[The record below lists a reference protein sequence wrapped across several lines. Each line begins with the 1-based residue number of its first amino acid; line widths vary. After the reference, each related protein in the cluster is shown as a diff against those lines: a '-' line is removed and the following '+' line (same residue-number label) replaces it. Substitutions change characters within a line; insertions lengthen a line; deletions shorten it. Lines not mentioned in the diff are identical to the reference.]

1 MDPELIKLAIGG
13 LVLLGCIGLFF
24 GIGLALA
31 AHKFAVESNPLIEEV
46 LESLPLANCGG
57 CGYPGCEGYAIEVV
71 TDPDVP
77 PTLCFPGK
85 EAVAERVASLT
96 GKKMIAVED
105 TMAVVR
111 CSRIEGRVSHK
122 HRYIGFS
129 SCTAANLGYGGPSA
143 CQYACIGLGEC
154 AEACPFGAIDMVE
167 NFPVVDPD
175 KCVSCGVCVKTCPKD
190 IIEIQT
196 MKARVWVPCSTKDL
210 GKAVMGVC
218 KVGCIGCKMCVKVCP
233 ADAVT
238 YENNLVKIDHKACI
252 EYGPS
257 CEEICV
263 TKCPRDI
270 FLPYEG
276 REIVAREAES
286 GLKMAG

>member
-1 MDPELIKLAIGG
+1 MDPELVKLAIGG

-24 GIGLALA
+24 GIGLAIA
-31 AHKFAVESNPLIEEV
+31 AQKFAVETNPLIEEV

-71 TDPDVP
+71 TNPDVP
-77 PTLCFPGK
+77 PNLCFPGK

-96 GKKMIAVED
+96 GKKMTAVED
-105 TMAVVR
+105 TIAVVR

-129 SCTAANLGYGGPSA
+129 SCTAANLGYGGPSS

-154 AEACPFGAIDMVE
+154 SEACPFDAIEMVE
-167 NFPVVDPD
+167 SFPVVNAD
-175 KCVSCGVCVKTCPKD
+175 KCVSCGVCVKTCPKSVM
-190 IIEIQT
+190 EIQT
-196 MKARVWVPCSTKDL
+196 IRARVWVPCSTKDL
-210 GKAVMGVC
+210 GKAVTGVC

-238 YENNLVKIDHKACI
+238 YENGLVNIDHKACI
-252 EYGPS
+252 AYGSS

-263 TKCPRDI
+263 SKCPRDI
-270 FLPYEG
+270 FRHYKG
-276 REIVAREAES
+276 RKMVARDGAG

>member
-1 MDPELIKLAIGG
+1 
-13 LVLLGCIGLFF
+13 
-24 GIGLALA
+24 
-31 AHKFAVESNPLIEEV
+31 
-46 LESLPLANCGG
+46 
-57 CGYPGCEGYAIEVV
+57 VV

-238 YENNLVKIDHKACI
+238 YENNLVNIDHKACI
-252 EYGPS
+252 EYGPA

-270 FLPYEG
+270 FIPYEG
-276 REIVAREAES
+276 RDVVAREAAS

>member
-1 MDPELIKLAIGG
+1 MDPELVKLAIGG

-24 GIGLALA
+24 GIGLAIA
-31 AHKFAVESNPLIEEV
+31 AQKFAVETNPLIEEV

-71 TDPDVP
+71 TDPNVP
-77 PTLCFPGK
+77 PNLCFPGK
-85 EAVAERVASLT
+85 EAVAERVSSLT
-96 GKKMIAVED
+96 GKKMTAVED
-105 TMAVVR
+105 TIAVVR

-129 SCTAANLGYGGPSA
+129 SCTAANLGYGGPSS

-154 AEACPFGAIDMVE
+154 AEACPFDAIHMEE
-167 NFPVVDPD
+167 NFPVVDGN
-175 KCVSCGVCVKTCPKD
+175 KCVSCGVCVKTCPKQVM
-190 IIEIQT
+190 EIQT

-210 GKAVMGVC
+210 GKAVTGVC

-238 YENNLVKIDHKACI
+238 YENDLVKIDHKACI
-252 EYGPS
+252 AYGSS

-263 TKCPRDI
+263 SKCPRDI
-270 FLPYEG
+270 FRYYQG
-276 REIVAREAES
+276 REIVARDS
-286 GLKMAG
+286 GRGLKMAG

>member
-1 MDPELIKLAIGG
+1 MDPELVKMAIGG

-24 GIGLALA
+24 GIGLAIA
-31 AHKFAVESNPLIEEV
+31 AQKFAVETNPLIEEV

-77 PTLCFPGK
+77 PNLCFPGK
-85 EAVAERVASLT
+85 EATAERVAILT
-96 GKKMIAVED
+96 GKKMTAVED

-122 HRYIGFS
+122 HRYIGFA
-129 SCTAANLGYGGPSA
+129 SCTAANLGYGGPSS

-154 AEACPFGAIDMVE
+154 SAACPFDAIEMVE
-167 NFPVVDPD
+167 NFPVVNAD

-190 IIEIQT
+190 IMEIQT

-252 EYGPS
+252 EYGAG

-270 FLPYEG
+270 FKYYEG
-276 REIVAREAES
+276 REMVARDVDS